1 MVTYRCDD
9 ELYHFGIKG
18 MKWGVR
24 RDRKRVSKH
33 RQFSP
38 ETRNRLRRLA
48 GATLHG
54 IGTYNAIKGL
64 YQMHDEDG
72 FSRRFRNG
80 LIRGIAGTNAM
91 MMGNQLYTSGGG
103 TPLISKALSKRKG
116 RSRRKR
122 RG

>member
-1 MVTYRCDD
+1 MVTYRCDN

-24 RDRKRVSKH
+24 RDRKSANKR
-33 RQFSP
+33 RRFSP

-54 IGTYNAIKGL
+54 IGAYNGFKGL

-72 FSRRFRNG
+72 SSRRFMSGFARTIVG
-80 LIRGIAGTNAM
+80 SNAM
-91 MMGNQLYTSGGG
+91 MMGNRLYISGGG
-103 TPLISKALSKRKG
+103 TPFISKVLSKRKG
-116 RSRRKR
+116 RSRR
-122 RG
+122 